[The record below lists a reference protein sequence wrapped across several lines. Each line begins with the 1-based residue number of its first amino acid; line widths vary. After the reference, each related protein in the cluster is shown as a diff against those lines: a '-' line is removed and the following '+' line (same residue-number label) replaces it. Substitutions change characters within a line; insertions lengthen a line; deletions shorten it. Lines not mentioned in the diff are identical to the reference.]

1 MGQWLSPKSGAR
13 AVGDLGAGI
22 QLWRALTAIAHSGE
36 SRMIRVPTNPEF
48 ELVSQWVRDLLDSS
62 TKENRSQN
70 NSVVMNLIMRCK
82 NKRDPPP
89 LSKGA

>member
-1 MGQWLSPKSGAR
+1 
-13 AVGDLGAGI
+13 
-22 QLWRALTAIAHSGE
+22 
-36 SRMIRVPTNPEF
+36 MIRVPTNPEF